1 MKNLTVVVLGVL
13 LAAAIILGSIFF
25 VKYRGTEDTLR
36 LGNKKVLDLSEKVAQ
51 LNKERSELYDQ
62 IKKNAERLGEL
73 ESAKV
78 RISQL
83 EDAIKAKD
91 QALSG
96 LDEKI
101 RESLRKELSSMD
113 EMVAGLKEKLQEQTR
128 KNTEQ
133 LKELEGAELRI
144 SQLEDAIRAKD
155 ETLYEQTRNNTEQ
168 LKELESAK
176 VRISQLEDAIKAK
189 DQALSGL
196 DEKISQL
203 EEGSNEEKK
212 IGESLRKELSS
223 MDEMVSGLEEKLQ
236 MEKSM
241 AKARIEEL
249 KSTYDSLASEL
260 KRQLKSKEMSIKG
273 FEEKLS
279 ITFVDTVLFDSGQA
293 TITPEG
299 RSILTRV
306 GEILKNV
313 HGMQIRVVGHTDNRP
328 IRKEYLHKFP
338 SNWELSSARAAAVV
352 RYFQRESG
360 LDPKSL
366 EIAGR
371 SFYRPAA
378 SNETEEGRAQN
389 RRVEVIIAPDLQ
401 E

>member
-13 LAAAIILGSIFF
+13 LTAAIISGFF
-25 VKYRGTEDTLR
+25 YYGKYLDMEDTLR

-51 LNKERSELYDQ
+51 LNKERSKLYDQ

-91 QALSG
+91 QALY
-96 LDEKI
+96 DQTKKDAE
-101 RESLRKELSSMD
+101 D
-113 EMVAGLKEKLQEQTR
+113 LKQ
-128 KNTEQ
+128 
-133 LKELEGAELRI
+133 LEGAEL
-144 SQLEDAIRAKD
+144 
-155 ETLYEQTRNNTEQ
+155 
-168 LKELESAK
+168 
-176 VRISQLEDAIKAK
+176 RISQLEDAIKAK

-196 DEKISQL
+196 DEKISKL
-203 EEGSNEEKK
+203 EEGSKEEKK

-223 MDEMVSGLEEKLQ
+223 MDGMVAGLEEKLQ

-241 AKARIEEL
+241 AKTKIEEL

-260 KRQLKSKEMSIKG
+260 KRQLKSKEMTIKG

-279 ITFVDTVLFDSGQA
+279 ITFVDRVLFDSGQA
-293 TITPEG
+293 TTTAEG
-299 RSILTRV
+299 RRILTRV

-328 IRKEYLHKFP
+328 IRKEYQHKFP
-338 SNWELSSARAAAVV
+338 SNWELSSARAAAIV

-371 SFYRPAA
+371 SFYRPTA

-401 E
+401 K

>member
-13 LAAAIILGSIFF
+13 LAAAIISGFLYYE
-25 VKYRGTEDTLR
+25 KYLDMEDTLR

-51 LNKERSELYDQ
+51 LNEERSKLYDQ
-62 IKKNAERLGEL
+62 IKKNAEHLGEL
-73 ESAKV
+73 EGAEL

-96 LDEKI
+96 I
-101 RESLRKELSSMD
+101 
-113 EMVAGLKEKLQEQTR
+113 
-128 KNTEQ
+128 
-133 LKELEGAELRI
+133 
-144 SQLEDAIRAKD
+144 
-155 ETLYEQTRNNTEQ
+155 
-168 LKELESAK
+168 
-176 VRISQLEDAIKAK
+176 
-189 DQALSGL
+189 
-196 DEKISQL
+196 DEKISKL
-203 EEGSNEEKK
+203 EEASKEEKK

-223 MDEMVSGLEEKLQ
+223 MDGMVASLEEKLQ

-241 AKARIEEL
+241 AKAKIEEL

-260 KRQLKSKEMSIKG
+260 KGQLKSKEMTIKG

-279 ITFVDTVLFDSGQA
+279 ITFVDRVLFGFGEV

-299 RSILTRV
+299 RRILTRV

-313 HGMQIRVVGHTDNRP
+313 HGMQIRVMGHTDNRP
-328 IRKEYLHKFP
+328 IKEEYQHKFP

-371 SFYRPAA
+371 SFYRPVAR
-378 SNETEEGRAQN
+378 NETEAGRAQN
-389 RRVEVIIAPDLQ
+389 RRVEVIVAPDLQ
-401 E
+401 K

>member
-25 VKYRGTEDTLR
+25 VKYRGMEDTLR
-36 LGNKKVLDLSEKVAQ
+36 AS
-51 LNKERSELYDQ
+51 NKERSKLYDQ

-96 LDEKI
+96 IDEKI
-101 RESLRKELSSMD
+101 R
-113 EMVAGLKEKLQEQTR
+113 
-128 KNTEQ
+128 
-133 LKELEGAELRI
+133 
-144 SQLEDAIRAKD
+144 
-155 ETLYEQTRNNTEQ
+155 
-168 LKELESAK
+168 
-176 VRISQLEDAIKAK
+176 
-189 DQALSGL
+189 
-196 DEKISQL
+196 QL
-203 EEGSNEEKK
+203 EEGSKEEKK

-223 MDEMVSGLEEKLQ
+223 MDEMVAGLEEKLQ

-241 AKARIEEL
+241 AKTKIEEL

-260 KRQLKSKEMSIKG
+260 KRQLKSKETTIRE
-273 FEEKLS
+273 FEQKLS
-279 ITFVDTVLFDSGQA
+279 ITFVDRVLFDSGQA
-293 TITPEG
+293 TITAEG
-299 RSILTRV
+299 RRILTRV

-328 IRKEYLHKFP
+328 IRKEYQHKFP

-366 EIAGR
+366 ETAGR
-371 SFYRPAA
+371 SFYRPVA
-378 SNETEEGRAQN
+378 SNETGEGRAQN

>member
-13 LAAAIILGSIFF
+13 LAAAIISGFLYYG
-25 VKYRGTEDTLR
+25 KYRGMEDTLR
-36 LGNKKVLDLSEKVAQ
+36 AS
-51 LNKERSELYDQ
+51 NKERSKLYDQ

-96 LDEKI
+96 IDEKI
-101 RESLRKELSSMD
+101 SKLEEGSKEEKKIGESLRKELSSMD
-113 EMVAGLKEKLQEQTR
+113 DMVAELKEKLQEQTR

-133 LKELEGAELRI
+133 LKELEGA
-144 SQLEDAIRAKD
+144 
-155 ETLYEQTRNNTEQ
+155 
-168 LKELESAK
+168 K

-189 DQALSGL
+189 DQALSGI
-196 DEKISQL
+196 DEKIRQL
-203 EEGSNEEKK
+203 EEGSKEEKK

-223 MDEMVSGLEEKLQ
+223 MDEMVAGLEEKLQ

-241 AKARIEEL
+241 AKTRIEEL

-260 KRQLKSKEMSIKG
+260 KRQLKSKEMTIKG

-279 ITFVDTVLFDSGQA
+279 ITFVDRVLFDSGQA
-293 TITPEG
+293 TITAEG

-328 IRKEYLHKFP
+328 IRKEYHHKFP

-371 SFYRPAA
+371 SFYRPVA

-401 E
+401 K

>member
-13 LAAAIILGSIFF
+13 LAAGIILGSIFF
-25 VKYRGTEDTLR
+25 VKYRGMEDTLR
-36 LGNKKVLDLSEKVAQ
+36 AS
-51 LNKERSELYDQ
+51 NKERSKLYDQ

-73 ESAKV
+73 ESARV

-96 LDEKI
+96 IDEKI
-101 RESLRKELSSMD
+101 RESLSKELSSMD

-128 KNTEQ
+128 KNP
-133 LKELEGAELRI
+133 
-144 SQLEDAIRAKD
+144 
-155 ETLYEQTRNNTEQ
+155 EQ

-189 DQALSGL
+189 DQALSGI
-196 DEKISQL
+196 DEKIRQL
-203 EEGSNEEKK
+203 EEGSKEEKK

-223 MDEMVSGLEEKLQ
+223 MDDMVAGLEEKLQ

-241 AKARIEEL
+241 AKTKIEEL
-249 KSTYDSLASEL
+249 KSTYDSLVSEL

-279 ITFVDTVLFDSGQA
+279 ITFVDRVLFDSGQA
-293 TITPEG
+293 TTTAEG
-299 RSILTRV
+299 RRILTKV

-328 IRKEYLHKFP
+328 IRKEYQHKFP
-338 SNWELSSARAAAVV
+338 SNWELSSARAAAIV

-371 SFYRPAA
+371 SFYRPTA

-401 E
+401 K